1 MSKYLES
8 TFGFDASPNRDGGE
22 DFFDPVPVELVA
34 LQKRVKKAHP
44 FATFRRTVD
53 DVLAIRLSPQSLCFD
68 AKVEWETDA
77 YVVRTVSTNRE
88 RDIPYYDREK
98 YGVSYSE
105 HQFTSITKTLARAT
119 KLIKSTRSVTVERV
133 LEKVMSGTI
142 SQFGLGLKQAQE
154 KLNELQS
161 RVFSSMRS
169 SVSNEA
175 LLEYC
180 LSTMEQRPVRADIR
194 HQVEDC
200 TNKYLESKRD
210 LGDSIA
216 ACDGLQT
223 LSIYKLKN
231 IDKVFY
237 HYRDTTAAEMD
248 QTKHVDDVNE
258 LPQEVLAK
266 LSVLQATGID
276 AMATVGHSYDTKV
289 LTSIGCANHRARD
302 CDYGFGFVED
312 AMCVYV
318 SPETITEVEALAKY

>member
-1 MSKYLES
+1 MNKYIEP
-8 TFGFDASPNRDGGE
+8 TFGFDASPNRDGS
-22 DFFDPVPVELVA
+22 DLAWAPVPVELSN

-68 AKVEWETDA
+68 AKVTWEEDA
-77 YVVRTVSTNRE
+77 YVVMTVSTNRE
-88 RDIPYYDREK
+88 RDIPYHDREK

-105 HQFTSITKTLARAT
+105 QQFTSITKTLARAT

-133 LEKVMSGTI
+133 LEKVMSWTI
-142 SQFGLGLKQAQE
+142 DRFGRGLKQAQE
-154 KLNELQS
+154 KLNDLQS
-161 RVFSSMRS
+161 KVFSSMKS

-210 LGDSIA
+210 LGDSVA

-237 HYRDTTAAEMD
+237 HYLATTAAEMD
-248 QTKHVDDVNE
+248 QTKHVDDVNK

-276 AMATVGHSYDTKV
+276 AMATVAYSYNTKV
-289 LTSIGCANHRARD
+289 LTSIGCVEKDTDDH
-302 CDYGFGFVED
+302 GFIED